1 MKSDTFNMG
10 IVALDV
16 NADANAAVFYFEDGS
31 AIDLLFV
38 VNKLSWSDITGNAKG
53 GTQ

>member
-16 NADANAAVFYFEDGS
+16 NADANAAVLHFEDGS
-31 AIDLLFV
+31 
-38 VNKLSWSDITGNAKG
+38 
-53 GTQ
+53 

>member
-16 NADANAAVFYFEDGS
+16 NADANAAVLHFERT
-31 AIDLLFV
+31 AA
-38 VNKLSWSDITGNAKG
+38 T
-53 GTQ
+53 